1 MLEAAE
7 MRKVR
12 VPSSKGRKRRSSMRR
27 INLIEQA
34 EEIERIFQKAVQH
47 ELLIHKNLGNPIA
60 TWRHGKVVVIPPEQI
75 DVGGTI

>member
-1 MLEAAE
+1 MNKA
-7 MRKVR
+7 R
-12 VPSSKGRKRRSSMRR
+12 VSSSNGRKRRSSSRR

-60 TWRHGKVVVIPPEQI
+60 TWRNGKVVVIPPEKI
-75 DVGGTI
+75 EVDGTI